1 MKENPTTPEHWREE
15 PWKRCEDEM
24 RRMKSRSFVAG
35 GCYFTVGCVEV
46 ERRTG
51 TGTHDELRR
60 IVNERR

>member
-1 MKENPTTPEHWREE
+1 
-15 PWKRCEDEM
+15 M

-51 TGTHDELRR
+51 TGTHDDLRR
-60 IVNERR
+60 IVIFMFMMK